1 MRYQRSRK
9 GVKLFGI
16 IGLGGITLLLG
27 VGILLTMYLFV
38 NNKANLINQLTIRL
52 SKWRNLRKYL
62 IAQAK
67 LESGNFN
74 SNIYRKTNNP
84 LAMGHATKRE
94 QLGDPSPSGI
104 FEGDGSSGLSIQKYR
119 NDTQGF
125 RDMFLWYEY
134 GNFPTSVNNAADYVR
149 QLKKRKYFGLN
160 EDKYLA
166 GLEAML

>member
-1 MRYQRSRK
+1 MPSQRSRK
-9 GVKLFGI
+9 DARLFGI
-16 IGLGGITLLLG
+16 IGRGGAILLL
-27 VGILLTMYLFV
+27 VAGIPLIMYLFV

-52 SKWRNLRKYL
+52 SKWRKLRKYL

-67 LESGNFN
+67 LESGNFK

-84 LAMGHATKRE
+84 LAMGHATRRK

-104 FEGDGSSGLSIQKYR
+104 FEGGSGLDIQKYR

-125 RDMFLWYEY
+125 RDMFLWYDY
-134 GNFPTSVNNAADYVR
+134 GNFPTSVNSAADYVR

-160 EDKYLA
+160 ESAYLK
-166 GLEAML
+166 GLESYL